1 MNSIEPLNHF
11 ERFGIKPAKLR
22 SSQVKALADFK
33 HTLDLACRY
42 RHAFFNS
49 EHVAHKSITHQFFE
63 RVDKEL
69 AHAGLPRFEVVPAN
83 QVPNLGICRTLHLLK
98 LLYPDHSQ
106 IFSQK
111 GITGKTLSFA
121 QAQEKCERMVDEQIA
136 RMRGYLRLFESGHM
150 LYGSYTLQGFE
161 PA

>member
-22 SSQVKALADFK
+22 SSQVKALAGFK

-63 RVDKEL
+63 CVDREL
-69 AHAGLPRFEVVPAN
+69 AHAGLPRFEVVPVN
-83 QVPNLGICRTLHLLK
+83 HVPNLGICRTLHLLK

-106 IFSQK
+106 IFNQK
-111 GITGKTLSFA
+111 GAAGQSLSFA
-121 QAQEKCERMVDEQIA
+121 QAQARCEQLVDEQIT